1 MTVGQLSE
9 LSKELLGSLLL
20 LLTHADLEML
30 LFSFLIGLVIMAR
43 YSIRQISV
51 HVRVLWQDGHYR
63 EILVATW
70 AKGPKALYI
79 RDCHTD
85 SF

>member
-1 MTVGQLSE
+1 VTVGPLSG

-51 HVRVLWQDGHYR
+51 HVRVLWQDGHYG
-63 EILVATW
+63 EILVASR